1 MKAYY
6 QFCRLSGA
14 LFLLSNIS
22 EVIMQNNSQLFTTD
36 HVSGFVPVCFLI
48 KVTVKCEKAGSQDK
62 KRSFL

>member
-1 MKAYY
+1 M
-6 QFCRLSGA
+6 
-14 LFLLSNIS
+14 SNIS

-36 HVSGFVPVCFLI
+36 HVSGFVTIRFLI